1 MVAEVVWN
9 WVGLTLFVVVWVA
22 LDGKGHLL
30 DAVLEGGGLYFD
42 RSR

>member
-1 MVAEVVWN
+1 MVAEVVRN
-9 WVGLTLFVVVWVA
+9 WVGLALFVVYVA

-30 DAVLEGGGLYFD
+30 DAVLEGGGSYFD